1 MAFIPNTREF
11 QGSQSD
17 AIAFDAGLR
26 AYMLRVYNWMA
37 SGLALTGIV
46 AILIANS
53 SAIDYLYRPVAVYG
67 GTSYQITGLGYL
79 AIFAPLGFVLLLS
92 FGITRLSTAAAQ
104 AVFWAYCAVMG
115 ASLTSIFLVYTDT
128 SIARTFFITA
138 GTFAAMSLYGY
149 TTKTDLTKMG
159 SFLMMAVLGL
169 IIAMLVNMVV
179 HSQGMDLLISVI
191 GVLVFTGLTAFRTQR
206 IRNNY
211 ISFAAS
217 ASPDLA
223 AKRSVLDALG
233 LYLSFVNLFLMMLR
247 LTGGRRG

>member
-1 MAFIPNTREF
+1 
-11 QGSQSD
+11 
-17 AIAFDAGLR
+17 
-26 AYMLRVYNWMA
+26 
-37 SGLALTGIV
+37 
-46 AILIANS
+46 
-53 SAIDYLYRPVAVYG
+53 
-67 GTSYQITGLGYL
+67 
-79 AIFAPLGFVLLLS
+79 
-92 FGITRLSTAAAQ
+92 
-104 AVFWAYCAVMG
+104 
-115 ASLTSIFLVYTDT
+115 
-128 SIARTFFITA
+128 
-138 GTFAAMSLYGY
+138 
-149 TTKTDLTKMG
+149 
-159 SFLMMAVLGL
+159 
-169 IIAMLVNMVV
+169 MVV